1 MTEKFSTII
10 TKRIEELKMIRKDLH
25 ITIKN
30 ETNEKNK
37 NKLIEKLNEIN
48 IEIDYLIGYFC
59 LNTH

>member
-1 MTEKFSTII
+1 MTEIFNTII

-37 NKLIEKLNEIN
+37 NKLIKKFNELN
-48 IEIDYLIGYFC
+48 IEIDYLCGYFC